1 MHQTWPSSFA
11 KPHYLT
17 VLKLSNHGVG
27 QPLDLGVQV
36 LDFYFQPDDLGMA
49 SSDNE
54 GLLQETVEPSHAGVC
69 IIPTAQSTCTEV
81 NDYRRRRGMSL
92 SVEMLT

>member
-36 LDFYFQPDDLGMA
+36 LDFYFQPDDLGTA
-49 SSDNE
+49 RSDNE
-54 GLLQETVEPSHAGVC
+54 GFFKRQLSQVMQKLALSPLLKALV
-69 IIPTAQSTCTEV
+69 
-81 NDYRRRRGMSL
+81 L
-92 SVEMLT
+92 K